1 MNIPDIKTAVGVHV
15 NKLRTYDDTHVSNL
29 VKKIIKK
36 WKDQVSA
43 DKKRKTKPSSIK
55 DESNTVEPTTAAAT
69 PTTTTTT
76 TTMTT
81 ANTTNT
87 NAKAIKSESE
97 IASAILTKK
106 GPRTALTDG
115 LKIETYTDT
124 TRNRSISALYTAVAI
139 MTSLPSDSILKTCVD
154 IESAIFSQNKDQIND
169 SYRNKL
175 RSLILNIKNKN
186 NQQLRDNILDGT
198 ILPSKLI
205 NMTSQE
211 LAPESLKK
219 ELESLHQKNLFDAQG
234 AVEKRAVTDR
244 FVCGK
249 CKKREVSYYQMQT
262 RSADEPLTTFCTC
275 EKCGNHNKIKGVLP
289 KCSYLP
295 SWDLSTTDIID
306 IYEGTNNDK
315 DKTIQSIINKYNNS
329 RLFHYQDMKPLWKIA
344 FLKESNTLFFL
355 MDHTFFDGTAAKN
368 FHYIFANSLHESST
382 INSLIVDTKKFKEY
396 PDPTI
401 LLGFNNE
408 TKPSISDLSITTLPP
423 FDQSLMN
430 TPLPIHNNTF
440 YNISSKDSLKLIEIA
455 RSNNTKLTALLYAIA
470 AKSIISLSS
479 IKLENTTFKTMIP
492 INTRPKVLKINPNI
506 DTNLI
511 QFGQFFGKYFHLDD
525 PIKILNDSIKE
536 ISNYFQS
543 KLNLN
548 VSHAMDDF
556 EVFEFKALKNPL
568 LIDESL
574 QQLYDRNS
582 KPKTTLVMSNLG
594 VLNSKDINK
603 IYFDQPMV
611 DACFGL
617 HFISSSEAGICINF
631 TSHRAVKR
639 EDYLTYVSNVKN
651 HIDSI
656 LY

>member
-1 MNIPDIKTAVGVHV
+1 MHIPLSMRNLSVYESSVVSRTEHAVYFNYVVAADYQNITLSKDLILK
-15 NKLRTYDDTHVSNL
+15 NL
-29 VKKIIKK
+29 
-36 WKDQVSA
+36 
-43 DKKRKTKPSSIK
+43 
-55 DESNTVEPTTAAAT
+55 
-69 PTTTTTT
+69 
-76 TTMTT
+76 
-81 ANTTNT
+81 
-87 NAKAIKSESE
+87 
-97 IASAILTKK
+97 
-106 GPRTALTDG
+106 
-115 LKIETYTDT
+115 
-124 TRNRSISALYTAVAI
+124 
-139 MTSLPSDSILKTCVD
+139 SILC
-154 IESAIFSQNKDQIND
+154 NKYPQF
-169 SYRNKL
+169 
-175 RSLILNIKNKN
+175 
-186 NQQLRDNILDGT
+186 
-198 ILPSKLI
+198 
-205 NMTSQE
+205 
-211 LAPESLKK
+211 
-219 ELESLHQKNLFDAQG
+219 SLHID
-234 AVEKRAVTDR
+234 
-244 FVCGK
+244 
-249 CKKREVSYYQMQT
+249 
-262 RSADEPLTTFCTC
+262 
-275 EKCGNHNKIKGVLP
+275 NKIKGVLP

-306 IYEGTNNDK
+306 IYEGINNDK

-511 QFGQFFGKYFHLDD
+511 HFGQFFGKYFHLDD